1 MSIIGRRALLATGA
15 ASALVPRS
23 AWAADTLRVAVSLTD
38 IPHLWG
44 APEGGFEGLRFFGYP
59 IYDALIGWDL
69 SQADRPSRLVP
80 GLATG
85 WRRDPNDTKRWIITL
100 RQGVRFHDGSLFDA
114 DAAVWNFGAMFDTK
128 APQYFAPRAA
138 LNRARLP
145 SIIGAEKLDPQTI
158 AVITNVA
165 DAMTPYQLS
174 FLLMA
179 SPAQYAKLGAWDK
192 FAQEPSGTGPF
203 RVAAI
208 VPRTRLD
215 LRRNS
220 DYWDKARVPLVAAL
234 QFLPVPDPSTKV
246 AALRAGQV
254 DLIES
259 VPPDALDSLKA
270 AGFPVQMNVYPHIW
284 NWGFSCLPSSP
295 FQDLRVRQ
303 AANLAVDRAGMVALL
318 NGTALAA
325 TSYMIPGSPW
335 SGQPRENLS
344 YNPEAARQKLAEAG
358 LGGKRI
364 AAKILISNSGG
375 GQMQPLQMNEFLKS
389 NLAEV
394 GIDVEFQVVDFI
406 TLFTH
411 YRLGAA
417 APALAGIS
425 ALNLA
430 SPTQDPTTILRSF
443 ESSLVAP
450 RGNNWGGYANAAV
463 DAALHEA
470 QNAADDS
477 ELDKAMAK
485 LDGLL
490 VDDAAGL
497 FVVHDMNPRAM
508 APNVKG
514 LVSPKNWFLDLTHVS
529 V

>member
-1 MSIIGRRALLATGA
+1 
-15 ASALVPRS
+15 
-23 AWAADTLRVAVSLTD
+23 
-38 IPHLWG
+38 
-44 APEGGFEGLRFFGYP
+44 
-59 IYDALIGWDL
+59 
-69 SQADRPSRLVP
+69 
-80 GLATG
+80 
-85 WRRDPNDTKRWIITL
+85 
-100 RQGVRFHDGSLFDA
+100 
-114 DAAVWNFGAMFDTK
+114 
-128 APQYFAPRAA
+128 
-138 LNRARLP
+138 
-145 SIIGAEKLDPQTI
+145 
-158 AVITNVA
+158 
-165 DAMTPYQLS
+165 
-174 FLLMA
+174 
-179 SPAQYAKLGAWDK
+179 
-192 FAQEPSGTGPF
+192 
-203 RVAAI
+203 
-208 VPRTRLD
+208 
-215 LRRNS
+215 
-220 DYWDKARVPLVAAL
+220 
-234 QFLPVPDPSTKV
+234 
-246 AALRAGQV
+246 
-254 DLIES
+254 
-259 VPPDALDSLKA
+259 
-270 AGFPVQMNVYPHIW
+270 
-284 NWGFSCLPSSP
+284 
-295 FQDLRVRQ
+295 
-303 AANLAVDRAGMVALL
+303 
-318 NGTALAA
+318 
-325 TSYMIPGSPW
+325 
-335 SGQPRENLS
+335 
-344 YNPEAARQKLAEAG
+344 
-358 LGGKRI
+358 
-364 AAKILISNSGG
+364 
-375 GQMQPLQMNEFLKS
+375 MNEFLKS